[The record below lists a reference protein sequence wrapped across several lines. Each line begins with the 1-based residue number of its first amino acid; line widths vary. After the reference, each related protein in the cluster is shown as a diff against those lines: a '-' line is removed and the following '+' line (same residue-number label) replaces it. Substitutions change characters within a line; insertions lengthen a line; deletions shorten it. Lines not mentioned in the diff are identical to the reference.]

1 MNLKNNLEMGYDTW
15 HHGDLKISMEKEQI
29 FDIFNLER
37 KMSGLRSRHV
47 VLWSLETLTG
57 Q

>member
-47 VLWSLETLTG
+47 VL
-57 Q
+57 